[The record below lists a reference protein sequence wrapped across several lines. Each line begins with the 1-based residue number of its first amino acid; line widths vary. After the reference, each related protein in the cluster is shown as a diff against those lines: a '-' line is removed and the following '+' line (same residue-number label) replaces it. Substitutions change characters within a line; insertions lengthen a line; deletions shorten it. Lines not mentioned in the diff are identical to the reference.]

1 MTQFDLNKAI
11 QNGYS
16 SGRSGD
22 ADDILRI
29 QQEREKAV
37 LEYTRK
43 RYKDEIKAKQEASK
57 ILARLSE
64 KELADERKTLKQRLE
79 DKKKY
84 YDDEIKYAE
93 TASEKTAAYFK
104 KNLANV
110 GDAISKSMTYAMDQ
124 VTSGVGKYV
133 DLYASYMS
141 DINTRIQG
149 TGKTFSSMLST
160 ISGNIGGSQYV
171 KQTAVLENL
180 NRLVGEGI
188 AYNVEQRAFLST
200 IADDIARTFD
210 AANGTLLRLIRIQQS
225 DSTASRLGMEAYMTR
240 FLNSLFQDTSY
251 LSQSYDS
258 VSEALLE
265 ATSTLGKQGGVEF
278 EYTVQKWLG
287 SLSSVGASSSFIQSL
302 AQGIGYLGSG
312 DVSSLSGNAALQN
325 LLLLGANAA
334 GVDYGELLTGGV
346 TDSSKINK
354 LLRGV
359 VTYIQGIA
367 GNSNQVVRS
376 EYARMFGMSVS
387 DMVALLNLTT
397 SDLDTIS
404 KNMLSYEQ
412 TLGELE
418 SQIGQIP
425 GRLHLSERVENMFD
439 NIMAGVGMG
448 IADNAGT
455 YATWL
460 INSLIMDATGGGVEA
475 NVPYLGA
482 INLSKTIQSGIVGVS
497 LLGQVGNILK
507 GLSGR
512 NTLSLT
518 GWGAEDVLRRGK
530 GFEGIVS
537 GVGETVSESSYIGG
551 GAGARSTTLTEV
563 QEAATEQGTQ
573 PDEMLLCVEAIRDLL
588 LDVKSGNALRVTYAS
603 MFGNRSDIDN
613 SSI

>member
-1 MTQFDLNKAI
+1 MAQFDLNKTI
-11 QNGYS
+11 QNGYGYD
-16 SGRSGD
+16 GRDGV
-22 ADDILRI
+22 DDILRI
-29 QQEREKAV
+29 QQERERAV

-64 KELADERKTLKQRLE
+64 KELADERKNLKQRLE

-84 YDDEIKYAE
+84 YDAEIKYAE
-93 TASEKTAAYFK
+93 TASEKVAAYFK
-104 KNLANV
+104 KNLTNV
-110 GDAISKSMTYAMDQ
+110 GDAVSKSITYVMDQ
-124 VTSGVGKYV
+124 ATSGVGKYV
-133 DLYASYMS
+133 DLYANYMS

-149 TGKTFSSMLST
+149 TDKTFSSMLST

-210 AANGTLLRLIRIQQS
+210 AANGTLLRLIRIQQA

-251 LSQSYDS
+251 LSHSYDS

-265 ATSTLGKQGGVEF
+265 ATSTLGKRRGVEF

-287 SLSSVGASSSFIQSL
+287 SLSSVGTSSSFIQSL

-312 DVSSLSGNAALQN
+312 DIGSLSGNTALQN
-325 LLLLGANAA
+325 LLLLGANTA

-482 INLSKTIQSGIVGVS
+482 VNLSKAIQGGIVGVS

-518 GWGAEDVLRRGK
+518 GWGAEDALRRGK

-551 GAGARSTTLTEV
+551 GAGAKSTTLTEV

-573 PDEMLLCVEAIRDLL
+573 PNDVLLCVEAIRDLL
-588 LDVKSGNALRVTYAS
+588 LDVKNGNALRVTYAS
-603 MFGNRSDIDN
+603 MFGNKSDIDN

>member
-1 MTQFDLNKAI
+1 
-11 QNGYS
+11 
-16 SGRSGD
+16 
-22 ADDILRI
+22 
-29 QQEREKAV
+29 
-37 LEYTRK
+37 
-43 RYKDEIKAKQEASK
+43 
-57 ILARLSE
+57 
-64 KELADERKTLKQRLE
+64 
-79 DKKKY
+79 
-84 YDDEIKYAE
+84 
-93 TASEKTAAYFK
+93 
-104 KNLANV
+104 
-110 GDAISKSMTYAMDQ
+110 MTYAMDQ

>member
-180 NRLVGEGI
+180 NRLVEEGI